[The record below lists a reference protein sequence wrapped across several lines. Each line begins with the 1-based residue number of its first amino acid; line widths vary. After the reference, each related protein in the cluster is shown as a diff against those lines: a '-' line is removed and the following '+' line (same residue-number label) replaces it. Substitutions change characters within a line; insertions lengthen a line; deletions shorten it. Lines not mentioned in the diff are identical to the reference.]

1 MPGFITAAYVAVT
14 AFFAGGGLIATAI
27 FNIGASF
34 LVSRLINGKSKN
46 SGATSGGGGGRIQ
59 VAPNTTNRI
68 CVPYGRT
75 FINGCITD
83 ARISNE
89 NKTMTYVMVL
99 GEALNTAAD
108 YYIND
113 IYWNDL
119 KLEFDATNHA
129 KAIRGTKE
137 DDTTTP
143 ATTHT
148 DNGFDGNV
156 YIRVYAGNGD
166 AINMLPNPGYTTHT
180 AEHPACPAWAIPVV
194 GTGDKAQ
201 RPIPGW
207 INTHRMEGFIFAVVQ
222 INYDV
227 DKNFTSLPNI
237 TFDLENDITN
247 PADVWKDYMLSTRYG
262 AGVTQEE
269 LDDVYLNDWRSYC
282 NQYFNTTTSQWQNT
296 PIAGKNPRYQ
306 INGVIDTNQSVKANI
321 DQILQNAAA
330 WMSYDIT
337 KGKWRVYPKKEQE
350 SIFTFND
357 DNIIG
362 GIDISS
368 TKLDDLYNKLE
379 VEFCNA
385 DIKDQR
391 DYYRE
396 DYEGS
401 DLNPNEPDNVLNMN
415 LDMINNIEQAARVG
429 RIEIKQTRSDL
440 VLQFRTAHV
449 GLKVQ
454 AGDVVQVKTELYG
467 WGYVVNGVNAYPGGR
482 KFRISRIKEIETE
495 SGSLIAEILAQEY
508 VADVYTNE
516 ATSGFVKSGN
526 KHISAPRGTQKTKVN
541 DDGVRIGAVN
551 ANAAVPYFVIEVDM
565 PITGGPYDEIQIW
578 YAENPE
584 DVFPLATD
592 YDYLMSHKPQS
603 GEVAFKN
610 STSVVKQI
618 QYITVALLPA
628 NQPGNEYFIKTR
640 LGIQGQYTEFSSAD
654 DVGEISKRLVYD
666 PGSGTG
672 GYKTEI
678 INIKEQIAKLDFGK
692 LVIPNSGFWLWKTVA
707 QIDFGRCV
715 NDNGVPVPSAYQM
728 DLGLVNVV
736 EDVMEIND
744 NLEEFVWQVDPK

>member
-1 MPGFITAAYVAVT
+1 MPGFITAAYAAVT
-14 AFFAGGGLIATAI
+14 AFFAGGGLIASAI

-34 LVSRLINGKSKN
+34 LVSRLINGKSK
-46 SGATSGGGGGRIQ
+46 SSSATSGGGGGRIQ

-75 FINGCITD
+75 FINGCIVD

-89 NKTMTYVMVL
+89 NKTMTYVLVL
-99 GEALNTAAD
+99 GEALNTSAD

-119 KLEFDATNHA
+119 KLTFDSANHSR
-129 KAIRGTKE
+129 AILGSKV
-137 DDTTTP
+137 DDTTNP
-143 ATTHT
+143 VTTNN
-148 DNGFDGNV
+148 DDGFPGNV
-156 YIRVYAGNGD
+156 FIRVYAGNSL
-166 AINMLPNPGYTTHT
+166 AANMLDNPGSWNVNANSPTVD
-180 AEHPACPAWAIPVV
+180 PNACNAYSIPVV

-207 INTHRMEGFIFAVVQ
+207 TSTSKMEGFIFAVVQ
-222 INYDV
+222 INYDQ
-227 DKNFTSLPNI
+227 DKNFTNLPNI

-262 AGVTQEE
+262 AGVTQAE
-269 LDDVYLNDWRSYC
+269 LDDVYLNDWRTYC
-282 NQYFNTTTSQWQNT
+282 DANIVSNNVS
-296 PIAGKNPRYQ
+296 APRYR
-306 INGVIDTNQSVKANI
+306 INGIIDTNQSVKSNI

-337 KGKWRVYPKKEQE
+337 KGKWRVYPKKTQN
-350 SIFTFND
+350 SVFTFND

-385 DIKDQR
+385 EIKDQR
-391 DYYRE
+391 DYFRE
-396 DYEGS
+396 DYAGA
-401 DLNPNEPDNVLNMN
+401 DQNPNEPENVLHMN
-415 LDMINNIEQAARVG
+415 LDMINNIAQAARVG
-429 RIEIKQTRSDL
+429 RIELKQTRSDL
-440 VLQFRTAHV
+440 VVQFRTAHV

-454 AGDVVQVKTELYG
+454 AGDVVKVKTELYG
-467 WGYVVNGVNAYPGGR
+467 WGYPVNNVDTYPGGR
-482 KFRISRIKEIETE
+482 MFRISRIKELETE
-495 SGSLIAEILAQEY
+495 TGALIAEILAQEY
-508 VADVYTNE
+508 VADVYTEE
-516 ATSGFVKSGN
+516 ATSGFTKSGN

-541 DDGVRIGAVN
+541 DDGVRIGEVN
-551 ANAAVPYFVIEVDM
+551 ANASVPYFVIEVTM

-578 YAENPE
+578 YAENTE
-584 DVFPLATD
+584 DVFPAATA
-592 YDYLMSHKPQS
+592 YVYLTSHKPQS
-603 GEVAFKN
+603 GVAVFKN
-610 STSVVKQI
+610 STSTVPQI
-618 QYITVALLPA
+618 QYITISQLPA
-628 NQPGNEYFIKTR
+628 NDVGKEYFIKTR
-640 LGIQGQYTEFSSAD
+640 LGIRGEYSEFSSAD
-654 DVGEISKRLVYD
+654 DVGNISKRLVYD
-666 PGSGTG
+666 PGTGTG

-715 NDNGVPVPSAYQM
+715 NNIGEPVPSAYQL
-728 DLGLVNVV
+728 DLGLVSVV
-736 EDVMEIND
+736 EDTMEIGD

>member
-1 MPGFITAAYVAVT
+1 MPAFITAAYAAVT
-14 AFFAGGGLIATAI
+14 AFFAGGGLIASAI

-34 LVSRLINGKSKN
+34 LVSRLINGKSK
-46 SGATSGGGGGRIQ
+46 SSSATSGGGGGRIQ

-75 FINGCITD
+75 FINGCIVD

-89 NKTMTYVMVL
+89 NKTMTYVLVL
-99 GEALNTAAD
+99 GEALVTSAT
-108 YYIND
+108 YKVND

-119 KLEFDATNHA
+119 KLTFDATNRS
-129 KAIRGTKE
+129 KAISGSKE

-143 ATTHT
+143 PTTNT
-148 DNGFDGNV
+148 DTGFPGNV
-156 YIRVYAGNGD
+156 YIRVYAGNSL
-166 AINMLPNPGYTTHT
+166 AANMLPSPGYNSHH
-180 AEHPACPAWAIPVV
+180 ADNPACNAYAIPVV

-207 INTHRMEGFIFAVVQ
+207 TSTHKMEGFIFAVVQ
-222 INYDV
+222 INYDQ
-227 DKNFTSLPNI
+227 DKNFTNLPNI

-262 AGVTQEE
+262 AGVTQAE
-269 LDDVYLNDWRSYC
+269 LDDVYLAQWKSYC
-282 NQYFNTTTSQWQNT
+282 DQN
-296 PIAGKNPRYQ
+296 IVSNSVSAPRYR
-306 INGVIDTNQSVKANI
+306 INGIIDTNQSVKSNI

-337 KGKWRVYPKKEQE
+337 KGKWRVYPKKTQD
-350 SIFTFND
+350 SVFTFND

-379 VEFCNA
+379 VEFCNKE
-385 DIKDQR
+385 IKDQR
-391 DYYRE
+391 DYFRE
-396 DYEGS
+396 DYAGS
-401 DLNPNEPDNVLNMN
+401 DQNPDEPENVLHMN
-415 LDMINNIEQAARVG
+415 LDMINNIAQAARVG
-429 RIEIKQTRSDL
+429 RIELKQTRSDL
-440 VLQFRTAHV
+440 VVQFRTAHV

-454 AGDVVQVKTELYG
+454 AGDVVKVKTELYG
-467 WGYVVNGVNAYPGGR
+467 WGYTLNNVDRYPGGR
-482 KFRISRIKEIETE
+482 MFRISRIKELETDT
-495 SGSLIAEILAQEY
+495 GALIAEILAQEY
-508 VADVYTNE
+508 VADVYTEE
-516 ATSGFVKSGN
+516 ATSGFTKSGN
-526 KHISAPRGTQKTKVN
+526 KNVSPPRGTQKTAVN
-541 DDGVRIGAVN
+541 NDGVRIGEVN
-551 ANAAVPYFVIEVDM
+551 ANAAVPYFVVEVTM

-584 DVFPLATD
+584 DVFPADTA
-592 YDYLMSHKPQS
+592 YEYLTSHKPPS
-603 GEVAFKN
+603 TEAAFKN
-610 STSVVKQI
+610 STSTVPQI
-618 QYITVALLPA
+618 QYITISQLPA
-628 NQPGNEYFIKTR
+628 NDAGKEYFIKTR
-640 LGIQGQYTEFSSAD
+640 LGIRGEYSAFSSAD
-654 DVGEISKRLVYD
+654 DVGSISKRLSYD

-715 NDNGVPVPSAYQM
+715 NDIGVPVPSAYQM

-736 EDVMEIND
+736 EDTMEITD

>member
-1 MPGFITAAYVAVT
+1 MPGFVTAVYTAVT
-14 AFFAGGGLIATAI
+14 AFFAGGGLIANAI

-34 LVSRLINGKSKN
+34 LVSRLINGKSK
-46 SGATSGGGGGRIQ
+46 SSSATSGGGGGRIQ

-89 NKTMTYVMVL
+89 NKTMSYVIVL
-99 GEALNTAAD
+99 GEALVTDAN

-119 KLEFDATNHA
+119 KLEFDANNHA
-129 KAIRGTKE
+129 RAIRGTKE

-143 ATTHT
+143 STTHT
-148 DNGFDGNV
+148 DDGFPDNV
-156 YIRVYAGNGD
+156 FIRVYAGNSL
-166 AINMLPNPGYTTHT
+166 AANMLDNPGTWTTAPGYTGID
-180 AEHPACPAWAIPVV
+180 PLACNAYSIPTT
-194 GTGDKAQ
+194 GTSPKQ
-201 RPIPGW
+201 QLPIPGW
-207 INTHRMEGFIFAVVQ
+207 DSTHKMEGFIFAVVQ
-222 INYDV
+222 INYDP
-227 DKNFTSLPNI
+227 DKNFTNLPNI

-262 AGVTQEE
+262 AGVTASE
-269 LDDVYLNDWRSYC
+269 LDNVFLAQWRTYC
-282 NQYFNTTTSQWQNT
+282 DEQINS
-296 PIAGKNPRYQ
+296 KPRYS

-337 KGKWRVYPKKEQE
+337 KGQWRVYPKKPQDPVL
-350 SIFTFND
+350 TFSD

-368 TKLDDLYNKLE
+368 TKLDDLFNKLE
-379 VEFCNA
+379 VEYCNA
-385 DIKDQR
+385 EIKDQR

-396 DYEGS
+396 DYEG
-401 DLNPNEPDNVLNMN
+401 DDKNPLEPENVLHMN

-429 RIEIKQTRSDL
+429 RIELKQTRSDL
-440 VLQFRTAHV
+440 VVQFRTAHQ

-454 AGDVVQVKTELYG
+454 AGDVIQLKTELYG
-467 WGYVVNGVNAYPGGR
+467 WGYTLNGVDRYPGGR
-482 KFRISRIKEIETE
+482 KFRISRIKELENE
-495 SGSLIAEILAQEY
+495 NGGLIAEILAQEY
-508 VADVYTNE
+508 VADVYTE
-516 ATSGFVKSGN
+516 EPTSGFTKSGN
-526 KHISAPRGTQKTKVN
+526 KHISAPKRTQKTKVDN
-541 DDGVRIGAVN
+541 DGVRIGEVN
-551 ANAAVPYFVIEVDM
+551 ANATVPYFVIEVTM
-565 PITGGPYDEIQIW
+565 PKTGGPYDEIQIW
-578 YAENPE
+578 YAENTE
-584 DVFPLATD
+584 DVFPAAD
-592 YDYLMSHKPQS
+592 AYDYLTSHKPQS
-603 GEVAFKN
+603 LEAAFKN
-610 STSVVKQI
+610 STDTVAQI
-618 QYITVALLPA
+618 QYIKITQLPA
-628 NQPGNEYFIKTR
+628 NQPGKEYFIKTR
-640 LGIQGQYTEFSSAD
+640 LGIKGEYSAFSTPD
-654 DVGEISKRLVYD
+654 DVGEITQRLVYD
-666 PGSGTG
+666 PGAGAG

-715 NDNGVPVPSAYQM
+715 NDSGVPVPSAYQM

-736 EDVMEIND
+736 EDTMEISD

>member
-1 MPGFITAAYVAVT
+1 MPGFITAAVAAVS
-14 AFFAGGGLIATAI
+14 AFFAGGGLIANAI

-34 LVSRLINGKSKN
+34 LVSRLINGKSK
-46 SGATSGGGGGRIQ
+46 SSSATSGGGGGRIQ

-99 GEALNTAAD
+99 GEALNTPAN

-119 KLEFDATNHA
+119 KLEFDSSNHA
-129 KAIRGTKE
+129 KAIRGTKQ

-166 AINMLPNPGYTTHT
+166 AANMLPNPGYTTDT
-180 AEHPACPAWAIPVV
+180 NACSAWAIPVV
-194 GTGDKAQ
+194 GSGDKAQ

-207 INTHRMEGFIFAVVQ
+207 DSTYRMEGFIFAVVQ
-222 INYDV
+222 INYDS

-262 AGVTQEE
+262 AGVTQAE
-269 LDDVYLNDWRSYC
+269 LDDAFLNDWRTHC
-282 NQYFNTTTSQWQNT
+282 NQYWNTTTSQWQNT
-296 PIAGKNPRYQ
+296 AITGKNPRYQ
-306 INGVIDTNQSVKANI
+306 INGVIDPNQSVKSNI

-337 KGKWRVYPKKEQE
+337 KGKWRVYPKWTQ
-350 SIFTFND
+350 TTAMYFND

-379 VEFCNA
+379 VEFCNSE
-385 DIKDQR
+385 IKDQR

-396 DYEGS
+396 DYAGDDLS
-401 DLNPNEPDNVLNMN
+401 DYEPENVLHMN

-429 RIEIKQTRSDL
+429 RIELKQTRSDL
-440 VLQFRTAHV
+440 VVQFRVAHQ
-449 GLKVQ
+449 GLKCQ
-454 AGDVVQVKTELYG
+454 AGDVIQLKTELYG
-467 WGYVVNGVNAYPGGR
+467 WGYSVGGVNLYPNGR
-482 KFRISRIKEIETE
+482 KFRISRIKELETDT
-495 SGSLIAEILAQEY
+495 GGLIAEILAQEY
-508 VADVYTNE
+508 VEDVYTE
-516 ATSGFVKSGN
+516 ESTAGFTHTGN
-526 KHISAPRGTQKTKVN
+526 KHISAPRRTQKTAVN
-541 DDGVRIGAVN
+541 NDGVRIGAVN

-584 DVFPLATD
+584 DVFPDATE
-592 YDYLMSHKPQS
+592 YEYLVSHKPQS
-603 GEVAFKN
+603 GEAAFKN
-610 STSVVKQI
+610 STSSVKQT
-618 QYITVALLPA
+618 QYITISQLPA
-628 NQPGNEYFIKTR
+628 NEPGHEYFIKTR
-640 LGIQGQYTEFSSAD
+640 LGIKGEYSEFSSPD
-654 DVGEISKRLVYD
+654 DVGNISKIAYD
-666 PGSGTG
+666 PGQGAG

-736 EDVMEIND
+736 EDVMEISD